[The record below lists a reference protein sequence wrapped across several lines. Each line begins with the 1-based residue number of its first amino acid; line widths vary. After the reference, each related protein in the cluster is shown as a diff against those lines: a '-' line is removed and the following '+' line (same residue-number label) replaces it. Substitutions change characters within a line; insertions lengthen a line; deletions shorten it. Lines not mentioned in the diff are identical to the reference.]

1 MKRYEYDVLVIG
13 AGPGG
18 SMVARYAARHGLRV
32 LLVEKRPEIGVPVR
46 CAEGI
51 SRAWMDEVE
60 IEPQDRWIDAYM
72 DGAKIYSPDEK
83 SVVELTAEQAGN
95 EVGFVLNREYFDKY
109 LASLAAKE
117 GAEIWM
123 KSPAIEIIKED
134 GYIKGAIIRKFG
146 EKVEVRAKI
155 VIAADG
161 FESQVARWAG
171 LNTVL
176 RERDIVSCIQYRM
189 TNIDIEENF
198 THFFIGS
205 CAPGGYVWIFP
216 KGKKEANVGI
226 GVALN
231 KLKHRGEVKKY
242 MDEFIEKHDYLKKG
256 SVIQI
261 VTGAVSTCPV
271 PKKIVDNGIML
282 VGDAARLIDPITGG
296 GIANACISGK
306 YAGEIAAKCIDN
318 PSRECLEEYQNMVQ
332 EKWGRKH
339 LRNWFVKE
347 KLAALSDDT
356 LNKLMDVISKEKIT
370 KISVRGILEAV
381 QKKYPELIE
390 EFEDLL

>member
-18 SMVARYAARHGLRV
+18 SMAARYAARNGLKV
-32 LLVEKRPEIGVPVR
+32 LMVEKRAEIGVPVR

-51 SRAWMDEVE
+51 SRSWMEEVE
-60 IEPQDRWIDAYM
+60 IEPQEKWIDAYM
-72 DGAKIYSPDEK
+72 EGAKIYSPDEK
-83 SVVELTAEQAGN
+83 SIVELTAEQAGN

-109 LASLAAKE
+109 LAALAADA
-117 GAEIWM
+117 GVEIWL
-123 KSPAIEIIKED
+123 KSPAVEIVKED
-134 GYIKGAIIRKFG
+134 GYVKGAIVRKFG

-155 VIAADG
+155 IIAADG

-231 KLKHRGEVKKY
+231 KLKHKGEVKKY
-242 MDEFIEKHDYLKKG
+242 MDEFIEKHSYLKKG
-256 SVIQI
+256 SIIQI

-271 PKKIVDNGIML
+271 PKRIVDNGIML

-306 YAGEIAAKCIDN
+306 YAGEVAAKCIEN
-318 PSRECLEEYQNMVQ
+318 PSKECLQEYQEKVQ
-332 EKWGRKH
+332 KRWGRKH

-347 KLAALSDDT
+347 KLASLDDGT
-356 LNKLMDVISKEKIT
+356 LNKLMEVISEENISE
-370 KISVRGILEAV
+370 ISVRGILEAV

>member
-18 SMVARYAARHGLRV
+18 SMAARYAARNGLKV
-32 LLVEKRPEIGVPVR
+32 LMVEKRPEIGVPVR

-51 SRAWMDEVE
+51 SRSWMKEVE
-60 IEPQDRWIDAYM
+60 IEPQEKWIDAYM

-83 SVVELTAEQAGN
+83 SIVELTAEQAGN

-109 LASLAAKE
+109 LAALAAGE
-117 GAEIWM
+117 GAEIWL
-123 KSPAIEIIKED
+123 KSPAVEIIKED
-134 GYIKGAIIRKFG
+134 GYVKGAIIRRFG

-176 RERDIVSCIQYRM
+176 REKDIVSCIQYRM

-226 GVALN
+226 GVSLN
-231 KLKHRGEVKKY
+231 KLKHKGEVKKY
-242 MDEFIEKHDYLKKG
+242 LDNFIEKHSYLKKG

-271 PKKIVDNGIML
+271 PKRIVDNGIML

-296 GIANACISGK
+296 GIANACISGM
-306 YAGEIAAKCIDN
+306 YAGNIAAKCLDS
-318 PSRECLEEYQNMVQ
+318 PSKECLEEYQKMVQ
-332 EKWGRKH
+332 DRWGRKH

-347 KLAALSDDT
+347 KLASLDDET
-356 LNKLMDVISKEKIT
+356 LNKLMDVISKEDMSE
-370 KISVRGILEAV
+370 ISVAAILEAV
-381 QKKYPELIE
+381 QRKYPELIE

>member
-18 SMVARYAARHGLRV
+18 SMAARYAARHGLKV
-32 LLVEKRPEIGVPVR
+32 LLIEKRPEIGVPVR

-60 IEPQDRWIDAYM
+60 IEPQEKWIDAEI

-83 SVVELTAEQAGN
+83 SVIKLSAEQAGN

-109 LASLAAKE
+109 LASLAAQE
-117 GAEIWM
+117 GAEIWL
-123 KSPAIEIIKED
+123 KSPAVEIIKED
-134 GYIKGAIIRKFG
+134 GYVRGAVVRRFG

-155 VIAADG
+155 VIGADG

-216 KGKKEANVGI
+216 KGRKEANVGI

-231 KLKHRGEVKKY
+231 KLKSKGEVKKY
-242 MDEFIEKHDYLKKG
+242 MDDFIEKHEYLKKG
-256 SVIQI
+256 SIIQI

-271 PKKIVDNGIML
+271 PKRIVDNGIML

-306 YAGEIAAKCIDN
+306 YAGEIAAKCINN
-318 PSRECLEEYQNMVQ
+318 PSKECLEEYQNKVKERW
-332 EKWGRKH
+332 EKKH

-347 KLAALSDDT
+347 KLAELSDDT
-356 LNKLMDVISKEKIT
+356 LNKLMDVVSKEDISE
-370 KISVRGILEAV
+370 ISVRAILEAV

>member
-18 SMVARYAARHGLRV
+18 SMAARYAARHGLKV
-32 LLVEKRPEIGVPVR
+32 LMVEKRPEIGVPVR

-51 SRAWMDEVE
+51 SRNWLEEVE
-60 IEPQDRWIDAYM
+60 IEAQEKWIDSEI

-83 SVVELTAEQAGN
+83 SVMKLSAEQAGN

-109 LASLAAKE
+109 LASLAAEE
-117 GAEIWM
+117 GAEIWL
-123 KSPAIEIIKED
+123 KSPAVNIIKEN
-134 GYIKGAIIRKFG
+134 GFVRGAIIRRFG
-146 EKVEVRAKI
+146 EKVEVRARI
-155 VIAADG
+155 VVAADG

-176 RERDIVSCIQYRM
+176 RERDVVSCIQYRM

-216 KGKKEANVGI
+216 KGKNEANVGI

-231 KLKHRGEVKKY
+231 RLKERGEVKKY
-242 MDEFIEKHDYLKKG
+242 LDEFVARHPNLSKG
-256 SVIQI
+256 SVLQI

-271 PKKIVDNGIML
+271 PKRIVDNGIML

-306 YAGEIAAKCIDN
+306 YAGEVAAKCIET
-318 PSRECLEEYQNMVQ
+318 PSRECLGEY
-332 EKWGRKH
+332 EKRVKERWERKH
-339 LRNWFVKE
+339 LLNWFVKE
-347 KLAALSDDT
+347 KLASLSDDT
-356 LNKLMDVISKEKIT
+356 LNKLMEAISQEDIRR
-370 KISVRGILEAV
+370 ISIRAILEAV
-381 QKKYPELIE
+381 QKKYPELIK

>member
-18 SMVARYAARHGLRV
+18 SMAARYAARQELKV
-32 LLVEKRPEIGVPVR
+32 LLIEKRPEIGVPVR

-51 SRAWMDEVE
+51 SRVWMDEVE
-60 IEPQDRWIDAYM
+60 IEPQKKWIDAEIE
-72 DGAKIYSPDEK
+72 GAKIYSPDEK
-83 SVVELTAEQAGN
+83 SIIELSAEQAGN

-109 LASLAAKE
+109 LASLAAQE
-117 GAEIWM
+117 GAEIWL
-123 KSPAIEIIKED
+123 KSPAVEIIKED
-134 GYIKGAIIRKFG
+134 GYVRGAIVRKFG

-155 VIAADG
+155 VIGADG

-205 CAPGGYVWIFP
+205 CAPGGYIWIFP

-231 KLKHRGEVKKY
+231 KLKSRGEVKKY
-242 MDEFIEKHDYLKKG
+242 MDEFIEKHEYLKNG
-256 SVIQI
+256 SIIQI

-306 YAGEIAAKCIDN
+306 YAGEVAAKCINN
-318 PSRECLEEYQNMVQ
+318 PSKECLEEYQNKVKDKW
-332 EKWGRKH
+332 EKKN

-347 KLAALSDDT
+347 KLAQLSDDT
-356 LNKLMDVISKEKIT
+356 LNKLMDVLSEEDIRE
-370 KISVRGILEAV
+370 ISVAAILEAV

>member
-51 SRAWMDEVE
+51 SRAWMNEVE

-146 EKVEVRAKI
+146 ERVEVRAKI

-231 KLKHRGEVKKY
+231 KLKQRGEVKKY

-318 PSRECLEEYQNMVQ
+318 PSMECLEEYQNMVQ

>member
-1 MKRYEYDVLVIG
+1 MKKYEYDVLVIG

-18 SMVARYAARHGLRV
+18 SMAARYAARHGLKV
-32 LLVEKRPEIGVPVR
+32 LLIEKRPEIGVPVR

-60 IEPQDRWIDAYM
+60 IEPQEKWIDAEI

-83 SVVELTAEQAGN
+83 SIIKLSAEQAGN

-109 LASLAAKE
+109 LASLAAQE
-117 GAEIWM
+117 GTEIWL
-123 KSPAIEIIKED
+123 KSPAVEIIKED
-134 GYIKGAIIRKFG
+134 GYVLGAIVRRFG
-146 EKVEVRAKI
+146 ENVEVRAKI
-155 VIAADG
+155 IIGADG

-176 RERDIVSCIQYRM
+176 RERDIVSCIQYRI

-231 KLKHRGEVKKY
+231 KLRSKGEVKKY
-242 MDEFIEKHDYLKKG
+242 MDKFIEKHNYLKKG
-256 SVIQI
+256 SIIQI

-318 PSRECLEEYQNMVQ
+318 PSKECLEEYQNKVKNRW
-332 EKWGRKH
+332 EKKH

-347 KLAALSDDT
+347 KLAELSDDT
-356 LNKLMDVISKEKIT
+356 LNKLMDVVSKENISE
-370 KISVRGILEAV
+370 ISVRAILEAV

>member
-1 MKRYEYDVLVIG
+1 MKSYEYDVLVIG

-18 SMVARYAARHGLRV
+18 SMAARYAARHGLKV

-51 SRAWMDEVE
+51 SRAWMEEVE
-60 IEPQDRWIDAYM
+60 IEPQEKWIDAEI
-72 DGAKIYSPDEK
+72 DGAKIYSPDER
-83 SVVELTAEQAGN
+83 SVVKLSAEQAGN

-117 GAEIWM
+117 GADIWL
-123 KSPAIEIIKED
+123 KSPAIAIIKED
-134 GYIKGAIIRKFG
+134 GYVRGAIIRKFG

-176 RERDIVSCIQYRM
+176 RERDVVSCVQYRM

-198 THFFIGS
+198 THFYIGS
-205 CAPGGYVWIFP
+205 CAPGGYLWIFP
-216 KGKKEANVGI
+216 KGRKEANVGI

-231 KLKHRGEVKKY
+231 KLREPGEVKRY
-242 MDEFIEKHDYLKKG
+242 LDAFIDAHPNLKKG
-256 SVIQI
+256 SIIQI
-261 VTGAVSTCPV
+261 VTGAVSTCPL
-271 PKKIVDNGIML
+271 PKRIVDNGIML

-306 YAGEIAAKCIDN
+306 YAGEVAAKCVDN
-318 PSRECLEEYQNMVQ
+318 PSKECLEEYQEMVKKRW
-332 EKWGRKH
+332 ERKH

-347 KLAALSDDT
+347 KLASLSDDT
-356 LNKLMDVISKEKIT
+356 LNKLMEVISQEDIK

-381 QKKYPELIE
+381 QKRYPELIE

>member
-18 SMVARYAARHGLRV
+18 SMAARYAARHGLKV
-32 LLVEKRPEIGVPVR
+32 LLIEKRPEIGVPVR

-60 IEPQDRWIDAYM
+60 IEPQEKWIDAEI

-83 SVVELTAEQAGN
+83 SVIKLSAEQAGN

-109 LASLAAKE
+109 LASLAAQE
-117 GAEIWM
+117 GAEIWL
-123 KSPAIEIIKED
+123 KSPAVEIIKED
-134 GYIKGAIIRKFG
+134 GYVRGAVVRRFG

-155 VIAADG
+155 VIGADG

-176 RERDIVSCIQYRM
+176 REIDIVSCIQYRM

-216 KGKKEANVGI
+216 KGRKEANVGI

-231 KLKHRGEVKKY
+231 KLKSKGEVKKY
-242 MDEFIEKHDYLKKG
+242 MDDFIEKHEYLKKG
-256 SVIQI
+256 SIIQI

-271 PKKIVDNGIML
+271 PKRIVDNGIML

-306 YAGEIAAKCIDN
+306 YAGEIAAKCINN
-318 PSRECLEEYQNMVQ
+318 PSKECLEEYQNKVKERW
-332 EKWGRKH
+332 EKKH

-347 KLAALSDDT
+347 KLAELSDDT
-356 LNKLMDVISKEKIT
+356 LNKLMDVVSKEDISE
-370 KISVRGILEAV
+370 ISVRAILEAV

>member
-18 SMVARYAARHGLRV
+18 SMAARYAARHGLKV
-32 LLVEKRPEIGVPVR
+32 LLIEKRPEIGVPVR

-60 IEPQDRWIDAYM
+60 IEPQEKWIDAEI

-83 SVVELTAEQAGN
+83 SVIKLSAEQAGN

-109 LASLAAKE
+109 LASLAAQE
-117 GAEIWM
+117 GAEIWL
-123 KSPAIEIIKED
+123 KSPAVEIIKED
-134 GYIKGAIIRKFG
+134 GYVRGAVVRRFG

-155 VIAADG
+155 VIGADG

-216 KGKKEANVGI
+216 KGRKEANVGI

-231 KLKHRGEVKKY
+231 KLKSKGEVKKY
-242 MDEFIEKHDYLKKG
+242 MDDFIEKHEYLKKG
-256 SVIQI
+256 SIIQI

-271 PKKIVDNGIML
+271 PRRIVDNGIML

-306 YAGEIAAKCIDN
+306 YAGEIATKCINN
-318 PSRECLEEYQNMVQ
+318 PSKECLEEYQNKVKERW
-332 EKWGRKH
+332 EKKH

-347 KLAALSDDT
+347 KLAELSDDT
-356 LNKLMDVISKEKIT
+356 LNKLMDVVSKEDISE
-370 KISVRGILEAV
+370 ISVRAILEAV

>member
-18 SMVARYAARHGLRV
+18 SMAARYAARQGLKV
-32 LLVEKRPEIGVPVR
+32 LLIEKRPEIGVPVR

-83 SVVELTAEQAGN
+83 SVVELSAEQAGN

-109 LASLAAKE
+109 LASLAAEE
-117 GAEIWM
+117 GADIWL
-123 KSPAIEIIKED
+123 KSPAVEIIKEN
-134 GYIKGAIIRKFG
+134 GYVRGAIVRRFG

-155 VIAADG
+155 IIAADG

-189 TNIDIEENF
+189 TNIDIEENY

-226 GVALN
+226 GVSLN
-231 KLKHRGEVKKY
+231 KLKNKGEVKRY
-242 MDEFIEKHDYLKKG
+242 LDEFIEKHDYLRKG
-256 SVIQI
+256 GVVQI

-271 PKKIVDNGIML
+271 PKRIVDNGIML

-306 YAGEIAAKCIDN
+306 WAGEIAGKCIEN
-318 PSRECLEEYQNMVQ
+318 PSKECLEEYQNKVQ
-332 EKWGRKH
+332 ERWGRKH

-347 KLAALSDDT
+347 KLAALDDET
-356 LNKLMDVISKEKIT
+356 LNKLMEVISEEDIKE
-370 KISVRGILEAV
+370 ISVRAILEAV

>member
-18 SMVARYAARHGLRV
+18 SMAARFAARHGLRV
-32 LLVEKRPEIGVPVR
+32 LLIEKRPEIGVPVR

-51 SRAWMDEVE
+51 SRAWMEEVE
-60 IEPQDRWIDAYM
+60 IPVEKHWIDAEI

-83 SVVELTAEQAGN
+83 SVVVLSAEQAGN

-109 LASLAAKE
+109 LASLAAEE
-117 GAEIWM
+117 GAEIWL
-123 KSPAIEIIKED
+123 KSPAVGILKED
-134 GYIKGAIIRKFG
+134 GRVKGAIVRKFG

-161 FESQVARWAG
+161 FESQAARWAG

-176 RERDIVSCIQYRM
+176 RERDVVSCVQYRM

-198 THFFIGS
+198 THFYIGS
-205 CAPGGYVWIFP
+205 CAPGGYLWIFP
-216 KGKKEANVGI
+216 KGRKEANVGI

-231 KLKHRGEVKKY
+231 KLHKPGEVKMY
-242 MDEFIEKHDYLKKG
+242 LDEFIEKHPNLRKG
-256 SVIQI
+256 NVLQI

-271 PKKIVDNGIML
+271 PKRIVDNGIML

-306 YAGEIAAKCIDN
+306 YAGEVAAKCINN
-318 PSRECLEEYQNMVQ
+318 PTKECLEEYQELVKK
-332 EKWGRKH
+332 KWERKH

-347 KLAALSDDT
+347 KLASLTDDT
-356 LNKLMDVISKEKIT
+356 LNKLMDVISQVKIEE
-370 KISVRGILEAV
+370 ISVRAILEAV
-381 QKKYPELIE
+381 QEKYPELIE

>member
-1 MKRYEYDVLVIG
+1 MKKYEYDVLVIG

-18 SMVARYAARHGLRV
+18 SMAARFAARHGLRV
-32 LLVEKRPEIGVPVR
+32 LLIEKRPEIGVPVR

-51 SRAWMDEVE
+51 SRAWMEKVE
-60 IEPQDRWIDAYM
+60 IEPQDKWIDAYM

-83 SVVELTAEQAGN
+83 SMITLSAEQAGN

-109 LASLAAKE
+109 LAALAAEE
-117 GAEIWM
+117 GAEIWL
-123 KSPAIEIIKED
+123 KSPAVDIIKEH
-134 GYIKGAIIRKFG
+134 GYVKGAIVRRFG

-155 VIAADG
+155 IIAADG

-171 LNTVL
+171 INTVL

-189 TNIDIEENF
+189 TNIDIEENY

-231 KLKHRGEVKKY
+231 KLKHKGEVKKY
-242 MDEFIEKHDYLKKG
+242 LDEFIEKHDYLKKG
-256 SVIQI
+256 GIVQI

-271 PKKIVDNGIML
+271 PKRIVDNGIML

-306 YAGEIAAKCIDN
+306 WAGEIAAKCIGN
-318 PSRECLEEYQNMVQ
+318 PSKECLTEYQEKVQ

-347 KLAALSDDT
+347 KLAALDDDT
-356 LNKLMDVISKEKIT
+356 LNKLMEVISEEDISE
-370 KISVRGILEAV
+370 ISVRAILEAV

>member
-18 SMVARYAARHGLRV
+18 SMAARYAARHGLKV
-32 LLVEKRPEIGVPVR
+32 LLIEKRPEIGVPVR

-60 IEPQDRWIDAYM
+60 IEPQEKWIDAEI

-83 SVVELTAEQAGN
+83 SVIKLSAEQAGN

-109 LASLAAKE
+109 LASLAAEE
-117 GAEIWM
+117 GAEIWL
-123 KSPAIEIIKED
+123 KSPAVGIIKED
-134 GYIKGAIIRKFG
+134 GYVRGAIVRRFG
-146 EKVEVRAKI
+146 ENVEVRAKI
-155 VIAADG
+155 IIGADG

-171 LNTVL
+171 INTVL

-231 KLKHRGEVKKY
+231 KLKSRGEVKKY
-242 MDEFIEKHDYLKKG
+242 MDDFIEKHDYLKKG
-256 SVIQI
+256 SIIQI

-306 YAGEIAAKCIDN
+306 YAGEVAAKCIDN
-318 PSRECLEEYQNMVQ
+318 PSKECLEEYQNKVK
-332 EKWGRKH
+332 ERWERKH

-347 KLAALSDDT
+347 KLAGLSDDT
-356 LNKLMDVISKEKIT
+356 LNKLMDVVSKENISE
-370 KISVRGILEAV
+370 ISVRAILEAV

>member
-18 SMVARYAARHGLRV
+18 SMAARYAARHGLKV
-32 LLVEKRPEIGVPVR
+32 LLIEKRPEIGVPVR

-60 IEPQDRWIDAYM
+60 IEPQEKWIDAEI

-83 SVVELTAEQAGN
+83 SIIKLSAEQAGN

-109 LASLAAKE
+109 LASLAAQE
-117 GAEIWM
+117 GAEIWL
-123 KSPAIEIIKED
+123 KSPAVEIIKGD
-134 GYIKGAIIRKFG
+134 GYVRGAVVRRFG

-155 VIAADG
+155 VIGADG

-216 KGKKEANVGI
+216 KGRKEANVGI

-231 KLKHRGEVKKY
+231 KLKSKGEVKKY
-242 MDEFIEKHDYLKKG
+242 MDDFIEKHEYLKKG
-256 SVIQI
+256 SIIQI

-271 PKKIVDNGIML
+271 PKRIVDNGIML

-306 YAGEIAAKCIDN
+306 YAGEIAAKCINN
-318 PSRECLEEYQNMVQ
+318 PSKECLEEYQNKVKERW
-332 EKWGRKH
+332 EKKH

-347 KLAALSDDT
+347 KLAELSDDT
-356 LNKLMDVISKEKIT
+356 LNKLMDVVSKEDISE
-370 KISVRGILEAV
+370 ISVRAILEAV

>member
-18 SMVARYAARHGLRV
+18 SMAARYAARHGLKV
-32 LLVEKRPEIGVPVR
+32 LLIEKRPEIGVPVR

-60 IEPQDRWIDAYM
+60 IEPQEKWIDAEI

-83 SVVELTAEQAGN
+83 SIIKLSAEQAGN

-109 LASLAAKE
+109 LASLAAQE
-117 GAEIWM
+117 GAEIWL
-123 KSPAIEIIKED
+123 KSPAVEIIKED
-134 GYIKGAIIRKFG
+134 GYVRGAVVRRFG

-155 VIAADG
+155 VIGADG

-216 KGKKEANVGI
+216 KGRKEANVGI

-231 KLKHRGEVKKY
+231 KLKSKGEVKKY
-242 MDEFIEKHDYLKKG
+242 MDDFIEKHEYLKKG
-256 SVIQI
+256 SIIQI

-271 PKKIVDNGIML
+271 PKRIVDNGIML

-306 YAGEIAAKCIDN
+306 YAGEIAAKCINN
-318 PSRECLEEYQNMVQ
+318 PSKECLEEYQNKVKERW
-332 EKWGRKH
+332 EKKH

-347 KLAALSDDT
+347 KLAELSDDT
-356 LNKLMDVISKEKIT
+356 LNKLMDVVSKEDISE
-370 KISVRGILEAV
+370 ISVRAILEAV

>member
-1 MKRYEYDVLVIG
+1 MKKYEYDVLVIG

-18 SMVARYAARHGLRV
+18 SMAARYAARKGLKV
-32 LLVEKRPEIGVPVR
+32 LMVEKRPEIGVPVR

-51 SRAWMDEVE
+51 SRSWMQEVE
-60 IEPQDRWIDAYM
+60 IEPQDKWIDAYM

-83 SVVELTAEQAGN
+83 SIVELTAEQAGN

-109 LASLAAKE
+109 LAALAAKE
-117 GAEIWM
+117 GAEIWL
-123 KSPAIEIIKED
+123 KSPAVEIIKED
-134 GYIKGAIIRKFG
+134 GYVRGAIVRRFG
-146 EKVEVRAKI
+146 ENVEVRARI
-155 VIAADG
+155 IIAADG

-176 RERDIVSCIQYRM
+176 REKDIVSCIQYRM

-226 GVALN
+226 GVSLN
-231 KLKHRGEVKKY
+231 KLKNKGEVKKY
-242 MDEFIEKHDYLKKG
+242 LDDFIEKHEYLRKG

-271 PKKIVDNGIML
+271 PKRIVDNGIML

-318 PSRECLEEYQNMVQ
+318 PSKECLEEYQKLVQ
-332 EKWGRKH
+332 ERWGRKH

-347 KLAALSDDT
+347 KLASLDDDT
-356 LNKLMDVISKEKIT
+356 LNKLMEVISEEDISE
-370 KISVRGILEAV
+370 ISVRAILEAV

>member
-18 SMVARYAARHGLRV
+18 SMAARYAARNGLKV
-32 LLVEKRPEIGVPVR
+32 LLIEKRPEIGVPVR

-51 SRAWMDEVE
+51 SRAWLKEVE
-60 IEPQDRWIDAYM
+60 IDIQKKWIDAEI

-83 SVVELTAEQAGN
+83 SVVTLSAEQAGN

-109 LASLAAKE
+109 LAALAAKE
-117 GAEIWM
+117 GAEIWL
-123 KSPAIEIIKED
+123 KSPAIEIIKEN
-134 GYIKGAIIRKFG
+134 GKVAGAIIRRFG
-146 EKVEVRAKI
+146 ELVEVRAKI

-176 RERDIVSCIQYRM
+176 RERDIVTCIQYRM
-189 TNIDIEENF
+189 TNIDIDEKF
-198 THFFIGS
+198 THFYIGS
-205 CAPGGYVWIFP
+205 CAPGGYLWIFP
-216 KGKKEANVGI
+216 KGKGEANVGI

-231 KLKHRGEVKKY
+231 KIKDTGEAKKY
-242 MDEFIEKHDYLKKG
+242 LDRFIENHPELKKG
-256 SVIQI
+256 GIVQI

-271 PKKIVDNGIML
+271 PKHLVDDGIML

-296 GIANACISGK
+296 GIANAARSGK
-306 YAGEIAAKCIDN
+306 YAGEIAAKCIEN
-318 PSRECLEEYQNMVQ
+318 PTKECLKEYEKKVQ
-332 EKWGRKH
+332 DKWGRKH
-339 LRNWFVKE
+339 LRNWYVKE
-347 KLAALSDDT
+347 KLASLDDDT
-356 LNKLMDVISKEKIT
+356 LNKLMEVISEVEMKD
-370 KISVRGILEAV
+370 ISVMAILEAV
-381 QKKYPELIE
+381 QQKYPELIE

>member
-18 SMVARYAARHGLRV
+18 SMAARYAARNGLKV
-32 LLVEKRPEIGVPVR
+32 LMVEKRAEIGVPVR

-51 SRAWMDEVE
+51 SRSWMEEVE
-60 IEPQDRWIDAYM
+60 IEPQEKWIDAYM
-72 DGAKIYSPDEK
+72 EGAKIYSPDEK
-83 SVVELTAEQAGN
+83 SIVELTAEQAGN

-109 LASLAAKE
+109 LAALAADA
-117 GAEIWM
+117 GVEIWL
-123 KSPAIEIIKED
+123 KSPAVEIVKED
-134 GYIKGAIIRKFG
+134 GYVKGAIVRKFG

-155 VIAADG
+155 IIAADG

-231 KLKHRGEVKKY
+231 KLKHKGEVKKY
-242 MDEFIEKHDYLKKG
+242 MDEFIEKHSYLKKG
-256 SVIQI
+256 SIIQI

-271 PKKIVDNGIML
+271 PKRIVDNGIML

-306 YAGEIAAKCIDN
+306 YAGEVAAKCIEN
-318 PSRECLEEYQNMVQ
+318 PRKECLQEYQEKVQ
-332 EKWGRKH
+332 KRWGRKH

-347 KLAALSDDT
+347 KLASLDDGT
-356 LNKLMDVISKEKIT
+356 LNKLMEVISEENISE
-370 KISVRGILEAV
+370 ISVRGILEAV

>member
-18 SMVARYAARHGLRV
+18 SMAARFAARHGLRV
-32 LLVEKRPEIGVPVR
+32 LLIEKRPEIGVPVR

-51 SRAWMDEVE
+51 SRAWMEEVE
-60 IEPQDRWIDAYM
+60 IPVEKHWIDAEI

-83 SVVELTAEQAGN
+83 SVVVLSAEQAGN

-109 LASLAAKE
+109 LASLAAEE
-117 GAEIWM
+117 GAEIWL
-123 KSPAIEIIKED
+123 KSPAVGILKED
-134 GYIKGAIIRKFG
+134 GRVKGAIVRKFG

-161 FESQVARWAG
+161 FESQAARWAG
-171 LNTVL
+171 LNTAL
-176 RERDIVSCIQYRM
+176 RERDVVSCVQYRM

-198 THFFIGS
+198 THFYIGS
-205 CAPGGYVWIFP
+205 CAPGGYLWIFP
-216 KGKKEANVGI
+216 KGRKEANVGI

-231 KLKHRGEVKKY
+231 KLHKPGEVKMY
-242 MDEFIEKHDYLKKG
+242 LDEFIEKHPNLRKG
-256 SVIQI
+256 NVLQI

-271 PKKIVDNGIML
+271 PKRIVDNGIML

-306 YAGEIAAKCIDN
+306 YAGEVAAKCINN
-318 PSRECLEEYQNMVQ
+318 PTKECLEEYQELVKK
-332 EKWGRKH
+332 KWERKH

-347 KLAALSDDT
+347 KLASLTDDT
-356 LNKLMDVISKEKIT
+356 LNKLMDVISQVKIEE
-370 KISVRGILEAV
+370 ISVRAILEAV
-381 QKKYPELIE
+381 QEKYPELIE

>member
-18 SMVARYAARHGLRV
+18 SMAARYAARHGLKV
-32 LLVEKRPEIGVPVR
+32 LLIEKRPEIGVPVR

-60 IEPQDRWIDAYM
+60 IEPQEKWIDAEI

-83 SVVELTAEQAGN
+83 SVIKLSAEQAGN

-109 LASLAAKE
+109 LASLAAQE
-117 GAEIWM
+117 GAEIWL
-123 KSPAIEIIKED
+123 KSPAVEIIKED
-134 GYIKGAIIRKFG
+134 GYVRGAIVRRFG

-155 VIAADG
+155 VIGADG

-216 KGKKEANVGI
+216 KGRKEANVGI

-231 KLKHRGEVKKY
+231 KLKSKGEVKKY
-242 MDEFIEKHDYLKKG
+242 MDDFIEKHEYLNKG
-256 SVIQI
+256 SIIQI

-271 PKKIVDNGIML
+271 PKRIVDNGIML

-306 YAGEIAAKCIDN
+306 YAGEIAAKCINN
-318 PSRECLEEYQNMVQ
+318 PSKECLEEYQNKVKERW
-332 EKWGRKH
+332 EKKH

-347 KLAALSDDT
+347 KLAELSDDT
-356 LNKLMDVISKEKIT
+356 LNKLMDVVSKEDISE
-370 KISVRGILEAV
+370 ISVRAILEAV

>member
-18 SMVARYAARHGLRV
+18 SMAARYAARNGLKV
-32 LLVEKRPEIGVPVR
+32 LMVEKRAEIGVPVR

-51 SRAWMDEVE
+51 SRSWMEEVE
-60 IEPQDRWIDAYM
+60 IEPQEKWIDAYM
-72 DGAKIYSPDEK
+72 EGAKIYSPDEK
-83 SVVELTAEQAGN
+83 SIVELTAEQAGN

-109 LASLAAKE
+109 LAALAADA
-117 GAEIWM
+117 GVEIWL
-123 KSPAIEIIKED
+123 KSPAVEIVKED
-134 GYIKGAIIRKFG
+134 GYVKGAIVRKFG

-155 VIAADG
+155 IIAADG
-161 FESQVARWAG
+161 FESQVARWTG

-231 KLKHRGEVKKY
+231 KLKHKGEVKKY
-242 MDEFIEKHDYLKKG
+242 LDAFIEKHEYLRKG

-271 PKKIVDNGIML
+271 PKRIVDNGIML

-306 YAGEIAAKCIDN
+306 YAGEVAAKCIEN
-318 PSRECLEEYQNMVQ
+318 PRKECLQEYQEKVQ
-332 EKWGRKH
+332 KRWGRKH

-347 KLAALSDDT
+347 KLASLDDGT
-356 LNKLMDVISKEKIT
+356 LNKLMEVISEENISE
-370 KISVRGILEAV
+370 ISVRGILEAV

>member
-18 SMVARYAARHGLRV
+18 SMAARYAARHGLKV
-32 LLVEKRPEIGVPVR
+32 LLIEKRPEIGVPVR

-60 IEPQDRWIDAYM
+60 IEPQEKWIDAEI

-83 SVVELTAEQAGN
+83 SIIKLSAEQAGN

-109 LASLAAKE
+109 LASLAAQE
-117 GAEIWM
+117 GAEIWL
-123 KSPAIEIIKED
+123 KSPAVEIIKGD
-134 GYIKGAIIRKFG
+134 GYVRGAVVRRFG

-155 VIAADG
+155 VIGADG

-216 KGKKEANVGI
+216 KGRKEANVGI

-231 KLKHRGEVKKY
+231 KLKSKGEVKRY
-242 MDEFIEKHDYLKKG
+242 MDDFIEKHEYLKKG
-256 SVIQI
+256 SIIQI

-271 PKKIVDNGIML
+271 PKRIVDNGIML

-306 YAGEIAAKCIDN
+306 YAGEIAAKCINN
-318 PSRECLEEYQNMVQ
+318 PSKECLEEYQNKVKERW
-332 EKWGRKH
+332 EKKH

-347 KLAALSDDT
+347 KLAELSDDT
-356 LNKLMDVISKEKIT
+356 LNKLMDVVSKEDISE
-370 KISVRGILEAV
+370 ISVRAILEAV

>member
-18 SMVARYAARHGLRV
+18 AMAARYAARNGLKV
-32 LLVEKRPEIGVPVR
+32 LLIEKRPEIGVPVR

-51 SRAWMDEVE
+51 SRAWLNEVE
-60 IEPQDRWIDAYM
+60 IDIQKKWIDAEI

-83 SVVELTAEQAGN
+83 SVVTLSAEQAGN

-109 LASLAAKE
+109 LAALATKE
-117 GAEIWM
+117 GAEIWL
-123 KSPAIEIIKED
+123 KSPAIEIIKEN
-134 GYIKGAIIRKFG
+134 GMVAGAIVRRFG
-146 EKVEVRAKI
+146 ETVEVRAKI

-176 RERDIVSCIQYRM
+176 RERDIVTCIQYRM
-189 TNIDIEENF
+189 TNIDIDEKF
-198 THFFIGS
+198 THFYIGS
-205 CAPGGYVWIFP
+205 CAPGGYLWIFP
-216 KGKKEANVGI
+216 KGKGEANVGI

-231 KLKHRGEVKKY
+231 KIKDTGEAKKY
-242 MDEFIEKHDYLKKG
+242 LDKFIENHPELKKG
-256 SVIQI
+256 GVVQI

-271 PKKIVDNGIML
+271 PKHLVDDGIML

-296 GIANACISGK
+296 GIANAARSGK
-306 YAGEIAAKCIDN
+306 YAGEIAAKCIEN
-318 PSRECLEEYQNMVQ
+318 PTKECLKEYEKKVQ
-332 EKWGRKH
+332 DKWGRKH
-339 LRNWFVKE
+339 LRNWYVKE
-347 KLAALSDDT
+347 KLASLDDDT
-356 LNKLMDVISKEKIT
+356 LNKLMEVISEVEMKD
-370 KISVRGILEAV
+370 ISVMAILEAV
-381 QKKYPELIE
+381 QQKYPELIE

>member
-18 SMVARYAARHGLRV
+18 SMAARYAARNGLKV
-32 LLVEKRPEIGVPVR
+32 LMVEKRAEIGVPVR

-51 SRAWMDEVE
+51 SRSWMEEVE
-60 IEPQDRWIDAYM
+60 IEPQEKWIDAYM

-109 LASLAAKE
+109 LAALAAE
-117 GAEIWM
+117 AGAEIWL
-123 KSPAIEIIKED
+123 KSPAVDIIKED
-134 GYIKGAIIRKFG
+134 GYVKGAIIRKFG

-176 RERDIVSCIQYRM
+176 REKDIVSCIQYRM

-226 GVALN
+226 GVSLN
-231 KLKHRGEVKKY
+231 KLKHKGEVKKY
-242 MDEFIEKHDYLKKG
+242 MDDFIEKHPYLKKG

-271 PKKIVDNGIML
+271 PKRIVDNGIML

-296 GIANACISGK
+296 GIANACISGM
-306 YAGEIAAKCIDN
+306 YAGNVAAKCIDN
-318 PSRECLEEYQNMVQ
+318 PSKECFQEYQKLVQ
-332 EKWGRKH
+332 ERWGRKH
-339 LRNWFVKE
+339 LRNWYVKE
-347 KLAALSDDT
+347 KLAALDDDT
-356 LNKLMDVISKEKIT
+356 LNKLMDVISKEDMKD
-370 KISVRGILEAV
+370 ISVAAILEAV

>member
-18 SMVARYAARHGLRV
+18 SMAARFAARYGLRV
-32 LLVEKRPEIGVPVR
+32 LLIEKRPEIGVPVR

-51 SRAWMDEVE
+51 SRAWMEEVE
-60 IEPQDRWIDAYM
+60 IPVDKHWIDTEI

-83 SVVELTAEQAGN
+83 NVVVLSAEQAGN
-95 EVGFVLNREYFDKY
+95 EVGFVLNREYFDKH
-109 LASLAAKE
+109 LAALAAREKV
-117 GAEIWM
+117 EIWL
-123 KSPAIEIIKED
+123 KSPAVEIIKEN
-134 GYIKGAIIRKFG
+134 GYVKGAIVRRFG
-146 EKVEVRAKI
+146 ERVEVRAKI

-171 LNTVL
+171 LNTVV
-176 RERDIVSCIQYRM
+176 RERDVVSCVQYRM

-198 THFFIGS
+198 THFYIGS
-205 CAPGGYVWIFP
+205 CAPGGYLWIFP
-216 KGKKEANVGI
+216 KGKNEANVGI

-231 KLKHRGEVKKY
+231 KLKEPGEVKDY
-242 MDEFIEKHDYLKKG
+242 LDRFISKHSNLKKG
-256 SVIQI
+256 SILQI
-261 VTGAVSTCPV
+261 VTGAVSTCPL
-271 PKKIVDNGIML
+271 PKRIVDNGIML

-306 YAGEIAAKCIDN
+306 YAGEIAAKCINN
-318 PSRECLEEYQNMVQ
+318 PSKECLKAYHELVKH
-332 EKWGRKH
+332 KWERKH

-347 KLAALSDDT
+347 KLASLSDET
-356 LNKLMDVISKEKIT
+356 LNKLMDVISKVRIEE
-370 KISVRGILEAV
+370 ISVRAILEVV
-381 QKKYPELIE
+381 QEKYPELIE

>member
-18 SMVARYAARHGLRV
+18 SMAARYAARHGLRV

-109 LASLAAKE
+109 LASLAAEE

-146 EKVEVRAKI
+146 ERVEVRAKI
-155 VIAADG
+155 VVAADG

-216 KGKKEANVGI
+216 KGKNEANVGI

-256 SVIQI
+256 SIIQI

>member
-18 SMVARYAARHGLRV
+18 SMAARYAARNGLNV
-32 LLVEKRPEIGVPVR
+32 LLIEKRPEIGVPVR

-51 SRAWMDEVE
+51 SRAWLNEVE
-60 IEPQDRWIDAYM
+60 IDLQKKWIDAEI

-83 SVVELTAEQAGN
+83 SVVTLSAEQAGN

-109 LASLAAKE
+109 LAALAAKE
-117 GAEIWM
+117 GAEIWL
-123 KSPAIEIIKED
+123 KSPAIEIIKENRK
-134 GYIKGAIIRKFG
+134 IAGAVVRRFG
-146 EKVEVRAKI
+146 EPVEVRAKI

-176 RERDIVSCIQYRM
+176 RERDIVTCIQYRM
-189 TNIDIEENF
+189 TNIDIDEKF
-198 THFFIGS
+198 THFYIGS
-205 CAPGGYVWIFP
+205 CAPGGYLWIFP
-216 KGKKEANVGI
+216 KGKGEANVGI

-231 KLKHRGEVKKY
+231 KIKNTGEAKKY
-242 MDEFIEKHDYLKKG
+242 LDKFIENHPNLKKG
-256 SVIQI
+256 GIVQI

-271 PKKIVDNGIML
+271 PKNLVDDGMML

-296 GIANACISGK
+296 GIANAARSGK
-306 YAGEIAAKCIDN
+306 YAGEIAAKCIEN
-318 PSRECLEEYQNMVQ
+318 PTKECLKEYEKKVQ
-332 EKWGRKH
+332 DKWGRKH
-339 LRNWFVKE
+339 LRNWYVKE
-347 KLAALSDDT
+347 KLASLDDDT
-356 LNKLMDVISKEKIT
+356 LNKLMEVISEVEMKD
-370 KISVRGILEAV
+370 ISVMAILEAV
-381 QKKYPELIE
+381 QQKYPELIE

>member
-18 SMVARYAARHGLRV
+18 SMAARFAARHGLKV

-51 SRAWMDEVE
+51 SRAWMNEVE
-60 IEPQDRWIDAYM
+60 IEPQEKWIDASI

-83 SVVELTAEQAGN
+83 SIITLSAEQAGN

-109 LASLAAKE
+109 LASLAAEE
-117 GAEIWM
+117 GAEIWL
-123 KSPAIEIIKED
+123 KSPAVSIIKED
-134 GYIKGAIIRKFG
+134 GYVRGAIIRKFG
-146 EKVEVRAKI
+146 EEVEVRAKI
-155 VIAADG
+155 VIGADG

-171 LNTVL
+171 INTVL

-189 TNIDIEENF
+189 TNIDIDEKF

-216 KGKKEANVGI
+216 KGKNEANVGI
-226 GVALN
+226 GVSLN
-231 KLKHRGEVKKY
+231 KLRDRGEVKRY
-242 MDEFIEKHDYLKKG
+242 MDEFIEKHPYLKKG

-306 YAGEIAAKCIDN
+306 FAGEVAAKCIDN
-318 PSRECLEEYQNMVQ
+318 PSKECLEEYQKMVK
-332 EKWGRKH
+332 ERWERKH

-347 KLAALSDDT
+347 KLSVLDDET
-356 LNKLMDVISKEKIT
+356 LNKLMDVISEYDMKE
-370 KISVRGILEAV
+370 ISVRAILEAV
-381 QKKYPELIE
+381 QEKYPELIE